1 MKTLHSKMTTQELAN
16 CVGMAKQTIN
26 RWVREQGW
34 VTERIPGVKGGRARL
49 IHIDQTVRDYLTNTP
64 ALRHLSLSL
73 QQTEP
78 LPHYSNTPQEQIWLK
93 IVDTLSMMTDDEK
106 QRMHA
111 LLVREGLSGM
121 MARLSIAD
129 NVEAE

>member
-78 LPHYSNTPQEQIWLK
+78 SPHYSNTPQEQIWLK

-129 NVEAE
+129 KVEAE